1 MVYGTEKNV
10 KKHEFNKHIM
20 RNCDKAIKW
29 G

>member
-10 KKHEFNKHIM
+10 KKHGFNKHIM
-20 RNCDKAIKW
+20 RNCDKSIKW